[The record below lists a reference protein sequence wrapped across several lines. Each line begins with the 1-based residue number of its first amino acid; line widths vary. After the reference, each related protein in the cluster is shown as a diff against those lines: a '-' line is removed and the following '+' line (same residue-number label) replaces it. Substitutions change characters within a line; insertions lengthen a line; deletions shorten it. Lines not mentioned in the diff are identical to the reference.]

1 MSTDGLQASR
11 CGREHDM
18 DAVAEPQ
25 ERIAFMVR
33 TIKIAPIVRV
43 CALTLTVV
51 TALALGCAGMAAAAG
66 GAHTQSFTE
75 TFHGTLTNELNEKR
89 ALEEGEEYE
98 PPINPCTGKE
108 LQVVEETNL
117 VNHITFFPAS
127 DEVWA
132 TFTQTSGV
140 TATEEGTS
148 VTYSG
153 RTTFWGNFNVN
164 RQNENSTF
172 TGTIRLKG
180 SDGSTISFHVVDHFT
195 LLPGGKVAVEFAKPR
210 LTCG

>member
-1 MSTDGLQASR
+1 LDAATNSR
-11 CGREHDM
+11 KD
-18 DAVAEPQ
+18 
-25 ERIAFMVR
+25 RIMVR
-33 TIKIAPIVRV
+33 TIKITPVRRTGV
-43 CALTLTVV
+43 LGGALVAV
-51 TALALGCAGMAAAAG
+51 AAALSLGPAVVASASG

-75 TFHGTLTNELNEKR
+75 TFHGTLTNELNEQR
-89 ALEEGEEYE
+89 ALEHGEEYE

-132 TFTQTSGV
+132 TFTQTSRD
-140 TATEEGTS
+140 TATEQGTS

-153 RTTFWGNFNVN
+153 HTTFWGNFNVN
-164 RQNENSTF
+164 RQNETSTF
-172 TGTIRLKG
+172 TGTIRVNG
-180 SDGSTISFHVVDHFT
+180 SDGSTILMHEVDHFT